1 MWTMSTGIFQ
11 VLRSEKVMKIV
22 VRALVLGVF
31 AAGASA
37 AVVSSHAANT
47 IATPSHQVVSAALPT
62 PPYGCPSQLNA
73 CAK

>member
-1 MWTMSTGIFQ
+1 
-11 VLRSEKVMKIV
+11 MKLV

-47 IATPSHQVVSAALPT
+47 VVTSTPSHQVLSANLPT
-62 PPYGCPSQLNA
+62 PSQGCPSQLNV

>member
-1 MWTMSTGIFQ
+1 
-11 VLRSEKVMKIV
+11 MKLV

-47 IATPSHQVVSAALPT
+47 VVTATPSHQVVSAGIPI

>member
-1 MWTMSTGIFQ
+1 
-11 VLRSEKVMKIV
+11 MKLI
-22 VRALVLGVF
+22 VRAFVIGVF

-47 IATPSHQVVSAALPT
+47 VVTTTPSHQVVSANLPI
-62 PPYGCPSQLNA
+62 PSQGCPSQLQA

>member
-1 MWTMSTGIFQ
+1 
-11 VLRSEKVMKIV
+11 MKLV
-22 VRALVLGVF
+22 VRAFVLCVF

-47 IATPSHQVVSAALPT
+47 VVTATPSHQVVNAAIPI

-73 CAK
+73 GCAK

>member
-1 MWTMSTGIFQ
+1 
-11 VLRSEKVMKIV
+11 MKLV
-22 VRALVLGVF
+22 VRAFVLGVF

-47 IATPSHQVVSAALPT
+47 VVPSHQVMSANIPIPT
-62 PPYGCPSQLNA
+62 QGCPSQLNA

>member
-1 MWTMSTGIFQ
+1 
-11 VLRSEKVMKIV
+11 MKLI
-22 VRALVLGVF
+22 VRAFVLTVF

-37 AVVSSHAANT
+37 AVVSSHAANRVV
-47 IATPSHQVVSAALPT
+47 IATPNHQVMSANVPV